1 MARRGNGEGS
11 IFQRK
16 DGRWAAMIS
25 TGGDKRKGYYGKTR
39 ADVARRMAVGL
50 KGRQDGLPAM
60 NDRQLVGSFLGSW
73 LAGVR
78 PSLRARTFAR
88 YEQYVRIHATPL
100 LGRIPLSRL
109 GPQDLERLYAN
120 RLASG
125 SSPATVAHLHAVLHR
140 ALGQATRWGLCA
152 RNVAGLVTPPRM
164 PRYEM
169 QALTPEQARAVLAAA
184 AGERL
189 EALYIV
195 AITTGM
201 RHGELLGLRWRDI
214 DLDAGAVRVQSSL
227 QRVRGGFELSEPKT
241 AHSRRQVVLGDSAVA
256 ALRRWRLRQAEERLA
271 VGSARQDSGLVFTNA
286 LGENALGAV
295 RTSFP
300 ALLERAGVPRV
311 RFHDLRHSAATLML
325 GQGIHPKIVSETL
338 GHLTV
343 AITLD
348 LYSHTTPT
356 MQQEAA
362 ASMNRLLQ
370 AR

>member
-1 MARRGNGEGS
+1 VSHKHA
-11 IFQRK
+11 
-16 DGRWAAMIS
+16 DG
-25 TGGDKRKGYYGKTR
+25 
-39 ADVARRMAVGL
+39 
-50 KGRQDGLPAM
+50 Q
-60 NDRQLVGSFLGSW
+60 
-73 LAGVR
+73 
-78 PSLRARTFAR
+78 
-88 YEQYVRIHATPL
+88 
-100 LGRIPLSRL
+100 
-109 GPQDLERLYAN
+109 
-120 RLASG
+120 
-125 SSPATVAHLHAVLHR
+125 
-140 ALGQATRWGLCA
+140 
-152 RNVAGLVTPPRM
+152 
-164 PRYEM
+164 
-169 QALTPEQARAVLAAA
+169 
-184 AGERL
+184 RL
-189 EALYIV
+189 EALYV
-195 AITTGM
+195 LAITTGM

-271 VGSARQDSGLVFTNA
+271 AGSAAWQDSGLVFTNP
-286 LGENALGAV
+286 LGENALGV
-295 RTSFP
+295 LRTSFP

-325 GQGIHPKIVSETL
+325 GQGIHPKIVSEML
-338 GHLTV
+338 GHSTV